1 MPIISPFEKL
11 TIILKLQNFILPNSN
26 YEVVFTAV
34 TYIDIISLH
43 LRAPNDFSA
52 GNPKN
57 NKSKITMCAQC
68 GTKTNGRL

>member
-1 MPIISPFEKL
+1 MKFP
-11 TIILKLQNFILPNSN
+11 LPRSN

-57 NKSKITMCAQC
+57 NKSKITNVCSMRH
-68 GTKTNGRL
+68 KNEW